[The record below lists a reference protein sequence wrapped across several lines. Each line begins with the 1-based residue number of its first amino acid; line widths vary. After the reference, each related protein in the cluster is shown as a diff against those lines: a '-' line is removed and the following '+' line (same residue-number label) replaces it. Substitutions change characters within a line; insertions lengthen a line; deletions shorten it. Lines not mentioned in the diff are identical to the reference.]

1 MKDESVVELQRV
13 FAAHGTLVLEATRM
27 GTTYRAGSRRVAL
40 AVVLGLFAC
49 VPEGVGGSRVDAG
62 RSETVDASGRDASEP
77 GPSELDASV
86 SERDAATPERDGATP
101 ERDAGTDGATE
112 PELCLDRLVACS
124 DDGPRCCGDRTCG
137 TTTAGRVCCGGE
149 GAACATP
156 DGSDCCGSTLLCVGG
171 RCQPPG
177 GPAPR
182 FSAPYPC
189 GERWTYDH
197 HSAEVRQALD
207 FVRSDGVA
215 TNGSVQVA
223 SAPGV
228 ATRHVQAGGAG
239 NYVVL
244 DHGDGWSTYYFHLSD
259 YLVAHGAWVD
269 RGDPIGRTGSTGAS
283 SGPHI
288 HYEQLKGGVGRVIHI
303 EGVSL
308 APYPSVYGVSHLV
321 SENSCSTEGRHFTT
335 WGSDRTVHER
345 PSTAA
350 PIVARFA
357 GATRV
362 LVDCQISGEEV
373 STEGYVNRW
382 WAHLPEHGGYVTN
395 IYIDD
400 PASYLPGVAECP

>member
-49 VPEGVGGSRVDAG
+49 APEGVGGSRVDAG
-62 RSETVDASGRDASEP
+62 RSETVDASGRDAPEP
-77 GPSELDASV
+77 DPSELDASV
-86 SERDAATPERDGATP
+86 FERDGATPERDGATP
-101 ERDAGTDGATE
+101 ERDAGIDGGTE

-215 TNGSVQVA
+215 TNGSLQVA

-400 PASYLPGVAECP
+400 PAPYLPGVAECP